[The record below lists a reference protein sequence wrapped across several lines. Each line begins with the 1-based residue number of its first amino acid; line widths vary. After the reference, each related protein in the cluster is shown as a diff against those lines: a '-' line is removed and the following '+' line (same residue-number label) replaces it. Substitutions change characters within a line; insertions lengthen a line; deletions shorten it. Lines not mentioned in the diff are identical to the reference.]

1 MFKINPS
8 SSQPI
13 YEQVISQ
20 VKESIL
26 KGALREGEKL
36 PSVRELAEMTRV
48 NPNTISKAY
57 KALEHEQ
64 IIVTLRGRGT
74 FVKDNLHIKTDTVAL
89 DQLKKRLKTLLVE
102 FHYFGV
108 HENEIHTLV
117 DEIFDDLR
125 INDLRKEADHA
136 NS

>member
-1 MFKINPS
+1 MFRINPS

-13 YEQVISQ
+13 YEQVIAE

-57 KALEHEQ
+57 KALEQER

-74 FVKDNLHIKTDTVAL
+74 FVNENLNIKTDATAL
-89 DQLKKRLKTLLVE
+89 SQLRKKFKELLVE

-108 HENEIHTLV
+108 HEKETHKMIE
-117 DEIFDDLR
+117 DIYKE
-125 INDLRKEADHA
+125 LRKEADHA
-136 NS
+136 ES

>member
-1 MFKINPS
+1 
-8 SSQPI
+8 
-13 YEQVISQ
+13 
-20 VKESIL
+20 
-26 KGALREGEKL
+26 
-36 PSVRELAEMTRV
+36 MTRV

-57 KALEHEQ
+57 KALEQDQ

-74 FVKDNLHIKTDTVAL
+74 FVKEDLHIKTDTAAL
-89 DQLKKRLKTLLVE
+89 AQLKRKLKTLLVE

-108 HENEIHTLV
+108 HESDLHTLV

-125 INDLRKEADHA
+125 KEADHV